1 MPFPVTNPSLLVAL
15 TEREYLEPTPV
26 QSAVLDP
33 SATDRD
39 LLVSAQTGSGKTV
52 AYGLALATTLLGDAE
67 TMGHAAEPLALIVAP
82 TRELA
87 QQVHRELQWLY
98 AKAGARVVACVGGM
112 DIRRERRL
120 LQDGAHIV
128 VGTPGRLRDHI
139 EKGHFD
145 TTQMRAVVLDEAD
158 EMLDLGFREDLEFI
172 LEQMPDQR
180 RTLLFSATMPKPIA
194 MLAKK
199 FQRDSLRIDVSSGTE
214 GHADIEYRAIR
225 LAPNEVEH
233 GVVNILRFIDARA
246 AIVFCHT
253 RDSVRHL
260 HANLSERG
268 FSVVALSGELSQ
280 SDRNHAL
287 QALRDGRARICV
299 ATDVAA
305 RGIDLPGLD
314 LVIHAELPSD
324 RDTLLHRSGRTGRA
338 GRKGLCVVLVPYPRR
353 RKAEMLFAAA
363 KVDVTWGAAPTADEI
378 RALDQKRMLEDTV
391 LTEEF
396 SEEDLG
402 LGRSLLADR
411 TAEEVA
417 AALVRLYRSR
427 LPAPE
432 ELIDAGSDRGSQRD
446 RYDPRDRSDRGP
458 RPDRD
463 YQHGGQSRDNRE
475 RGSERSE
482 RDAAPARDH
491 AAFGEGVWFK
501 MNVGRAQNADP
512 RWLLPLICRIG
523 HVTKKDV
530 GAIRISDAETRF
542 AIQSEMAAKFAGA
555 VRRSGDEEVRIEPVP
570 PEGGMGG
577 PGPKTRSGKPYRA
590 EKPYQQAKRAE
601 GSGTGGDR
609 RSDAPRRTEGAMP
622 SAAQRE
628 STEGPREAYKPRQDR
643 PARQPKPDYRPR
655 DAAPAT
661 VSAPGDALKPKKKKK
676 KPNYLPE

>member
-1 MPFPVTNPSLLVAL
+1 MPFPVTSLPLVRAL
-15 TEREYLEPTPV
+15 TERDYSEPTPV

-33 SATDRD
+33 AAADRD

-52 AYGLALATTLLGDAE
+52 AYGLALASTLLGDAE
-67 TMGHAAEPLALIVAP
+67 DLGQAAEPLALIVAP

-98 AKAGARVVACVGGM
+98 AKAGGRFAACVGGM
-112 DIRRERRL
+112 DIRRERRVL
-120 LQDGAHIV
+120 ADGAHIV

-145 TTQMRAVVLDEAD
+145 TTQIRAVVLDEAD

-172 LEQMPDQR
+172 LEQTPAER
-180 RTLLFSATMPKPIA
+180 RTLLFSATMPKQIA
-194 MLAKK
+194 ALAKK
-199 FQRDSLRIDVSSGTE
+199 YQRDSLRIDVSSSGE
-214 GHADIEYRAIR
+214 SHADIEYKAIR

-233 GVVNILRFIDARA
+233 GVVNVLRFIDARA

-287 QALRDGRARICV
+287 QALRDGRARVCV

-363 KVDVTWGAAPTADEI
+363 HVDVTWGPAPSADEI
-378 RALDQKRMLEDTV
+378 RALDQKRMLEDPV

-396 SEEDLG
+396 TEEDLG
-402 LGRSLLADR
+402 LGRALLADR
-411 TAEEVA
+411 SAEEVA

-432 ELIDAGSDRGSQRD
+432 ELVDVGDTR
-446 RYDPRDRSDRGP
+446 DRGP
-458 RPDRD
+458 RDR
-463 YQHGGQSRDNRE
+463 YEPRE
-475 RGSERSE
+475 RNGRPE
-482 RDAAPARDH
+482 RDARGPRREYGDEQREPRPPRDH
-491 AAFGEGVWFK
+491 ADFGEGAWFR
-501 MNVGRAQNADP
+501 MNVGRANNADP

-523 HVTKKDV
+523 HVTKRDV
-530 GAIRISDAETRF
+530 GAIRISDNETRF
-542 AIQSEMAAKFAGA
+542 QITTEMAAKFAGA
-555 VRRSGDEEVRIEPVP
+555 VRRSGDEEVRIEAVAPD
-570 PEGGMGG
+570 GGMAG

-590 EKPYQQAKRAE
+590 DKPYQQVKRVEAAT
-601 GSGTGGDR
+601 SGEARPERAHGDR
-609 RSDAPRRTEGAMP
+609 PTAPRG
-622 SAAQRE
+622 
-628 STEGPREAYKPRQDR
+628 DR
-643 PARQPKPDYRPR
+643 PAKPPFRPR
-655 DAAPAT
+655 PDAGAAPDGAANPT
-661 VSAPGDALKPKKKKK
+661 PKPKKKKK
-676 KPNYLPE
+676 PKFLPE